1 MEHQQMRMNYHAYS
15 IIWHKINELFK
26 LPKEEVKDIISNEN
40 CKISEDTLPHSRL
53 FWQLKGIHKTI
64 RFLFMKYGV
73 QLKTPKTLNGTAA
86 AEVIAIEN
94 RLA

>member
-1 MEHQQMRMNYHAYS
+1 MEHQQMHMNYHAYS
-15 IIWHKINELFK
+15 IIWHKINELSN
-26 LPKEEVKDIISNEN
+26 LPKKKVKDIISNEN
-40 CKISEDTLPHSRL
+40 CKISEDTLPPSRL

-64 RFLFMKYGV
+64 RFLLMKYGV
-73 QLKTPKTLNGTAA
+73 QLKTPKTLNETAA